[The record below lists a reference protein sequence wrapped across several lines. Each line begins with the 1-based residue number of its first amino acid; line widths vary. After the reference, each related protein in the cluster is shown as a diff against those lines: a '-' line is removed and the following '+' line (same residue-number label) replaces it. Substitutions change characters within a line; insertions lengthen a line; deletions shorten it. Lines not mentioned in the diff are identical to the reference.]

1 VGSIAVQPV
10 PLASSAVPAATG
22 SAGTGRTA
30 TDRTATDRTGTA
42 RSDAPHTG
50 SSVPAWALSEAGSLA
65 LGLWVSLA
73 IALLGLLTYALSGSE
88 AVLLDGLYAGVMAL
102 TSLVAARIGANVSRP
117 PDRGWPFG
125 YEGQEAVYVL
135 LRSLLLL
142 GILSFAALNAG
153 RELLAWWQGSLPAPI
168 DTSVVGWYGLL
179 GGLGCGALAWVQH
192 RSWVEGG
199 CHSELLRTESR
210 AALLDTAI
218 TGGTGAALMA
228 SPALAAT
235 PLAPL
240 QPVADALLVLLLAV
254 VVAGEPLHR
263 FRQALRE
270 TAGAACDPALIQR
283 CRASALSL
291 LQPQGTQ
298 LLDLSLVKLGRITT
312 VVVFIDPG
320 MPVSAAWVDALRQQ
334 LESVCAEGAGAVR
347 VELVLTCRSPFAA
360 VPPSGEGL
368 DGADASASP
377 RAAGAG
383 QSADA
388 VLDSPG

>member
-1 VGSIAVQPV
+1 MG
-10 PLASSAVPAATG
+10 
-22 SAGTGRTA
+22 
-30 TDRTATDRTGTA
+30 
-42 RSDAPHTG
+42 SDAQAGGG
-50 SSVPAWALSEAGSLA
+50 SGSAWALNEARSLT

-102 TSLVAARIGANVSRP
+102 TSLVAARIGSNVSRP

-179 GGLGCGALAWVQH
+179 GGVGCGALAWAQH
-192 RSWVEGG
+192 QSWVAGG

-218 TGGTGAALMA
+218 TGGTGAALMT
-228 SPALAAT
+228 SPALAST

-240 QPVADALLVLLLAV
+240 QPVADALLVLILAV

-283 CRASALSL
+283 CRRSAASL
-291 LQPQGTQ
+291 LEPQGTQ

-312 VVVFIDPG
+312 VVAFIDPG
-320 MPVSAAWVDALRQQ
+320 RPVSAAWVDALRQR
-334 LESVCAEGAGAVR
+334 LESVCAEGPGAVR
-347 VELVLTCRSPFAA
+347 AELVLTCRSPFAA
-360 VPPSGEGL
+360 SDPSGEAA
-368 DGADASASP
+368 DGADASASL
-377 RAAGAG
+377 RAAGAEAAG
-383 QSADA
+383 DPA
-388 VLDSPG
+388 G